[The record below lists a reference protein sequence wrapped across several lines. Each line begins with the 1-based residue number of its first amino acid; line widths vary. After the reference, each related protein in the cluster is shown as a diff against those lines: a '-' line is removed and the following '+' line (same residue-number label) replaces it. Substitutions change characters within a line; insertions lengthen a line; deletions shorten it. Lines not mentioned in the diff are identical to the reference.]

1 MGLRKD
7 LEENFDYEILDEFL
21 DHFAMASESME
32 ILIINLEKAEYYK
45 RNIDELFRI
54 FHNIKSA
61 TAYLKITQINT
72 FVIEV
77 EDLLDKM
84 RDVEGPAKAEIVDWL
99 LLCEDQMSAWNVN
112 LRLDE
117 DLIPLSD
124 ALIELPEL

>member
-1 MGLRKD
+1 MGSRKV
-7 LEENFDYEILDEFL
+7 LEENFDFEIVDEFL
-21 DHFAMASESME
+21 DHFAMASEAME
-32 ILIINLEKAEYYK
+32 LLTINLEKPEYYR

-61 TAYLKITQINT
+61 TAYLQITEINA
-72 FVIEV
+72 FAIEV

-84 RDVEGPAKAEIVDWL
+84 RDEEGPAKTEIVDWL
-99 LLCEDQMSAWNVN
+99 LLCDDQLSAWNIN

-124 ALIELPEL
+124 VLIELPTL

>member
-7 LEENFDYEILDEFL
+7 LEENFDYEIVDEFL
-21 DHFAMASESME
+21 DHFAMAAESME
-32 ILIINLEKAEYYK
+32 LLTINLEKVEYYK

-54 FHNIKSA
+54 FHNVKSA
-61 TAYLKITQINT
+61 TAYLKITMINE

-84 RDVEGPAKAEIVDWL
+84 RDEEGPAKTEIVDWL
-99 LLCEDQMSAWNVN
+99 LLCDDQMSAWNVN

-117 DLIPLSD
+117 ELIPLNKV
-124 ALIELPEL
+124 LVKLPKL